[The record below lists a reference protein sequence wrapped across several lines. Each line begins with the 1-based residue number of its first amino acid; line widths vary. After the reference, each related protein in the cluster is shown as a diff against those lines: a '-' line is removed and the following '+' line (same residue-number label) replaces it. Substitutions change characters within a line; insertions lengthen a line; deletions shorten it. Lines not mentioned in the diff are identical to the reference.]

1 MRALFV
7 FIFFLSLVFADP
19 SRDLILKEFAKKKI
33 DRSYE
38 LTGFAKKAFDIAKQI
53 ILFPPGFNAETVI
66 LSHPEDIY
74 FLTSSPH
81 FISRHVLVCTFLHEN
96 DVRLVYDPSNDDFF
110 FHTRESVRLKRSLAE
125 KDPTIV
131 YELDYFALR
140 KKKKMADASEDHP
153 NYIILEQPR
162 SLHYSFKRKADKNF
176 YIEIVTGSREN
187 KPTASGNHN
196 WLRLIDDKGNVI
208 SVGMHP
214 RYSIHSS
221 NSYEKLPVMFYNS
234 DVYEWVD
241 NRTYFTYAF
250 PITRTEYNELK
261 EDIIKD
267 MIAVT
272 DKETAFD
279 YSVFDMNCAD
289 WIIQKISHLFSLNID
304 EMRADAYATFF
315 PDWHNYYIYE
325 MSDETKWVVDPLLR
339 LVQYGAH
346 IPRLIKAAV
355 SGAFTT
361 NDQNANSTCFFYKPI
376 SFFIDV
382 DMHVAVHPF
391 LLKVYL
397 EKHEKELLSERLEK
411 IKNIR

>member
-1 MRALFV
+1 
-7 FIFFLSLVFADP
+7 
-19 SRDLILKEFAKKKI
+19 
-33 DRSYE
+33 
-38 LTGFAKKAFDIAKQI
+38 
-53 ILFPPGFNAETVI
+53 
-66 LSHPEDIY
+66 
-74 FLTSSPH
+74 
-81 FISRHVLVCTFLHEN
+81 
-96 DVRLVYDPSNDDFF
+96 
-110 FHTRESVRLKRSLAE
+110 
-125 KDPTIV
+125 
-131 YELDYFALR
+131 
-140 KKKKMADASEDHP
+140 
-153 NYIILEQPR
+153 
-162 SLHYSFKRKADKNF
+162 
-176 YIEIVTGSREN
+176 
-187 KPTASGNHN
+187 
-196 WLRLIDDKGNVI
+196 
-208 SVGMHP
+208 
-214 RYSIHSS
+214 
-221 NSYEKLPVMFYNS
+221 MFYNS

-250 PITRTEYNELK
+250 PITRAEYNELK

-279 YSVFDMNCAD
+279 YSVFEMNCAD
-289 WIIQKISHLFSLNID
+289 WIIQKISNLFSFNID
-304 EMRADAYATFF
+304 EMRADVYATFF

-397 EKHEKELLSERLEK
+397 EKHEKELLSERLGK